1 MPVLIYDV
9 RPRQLTIEV
18 SPLSTPINTM
28 PAAALQGLAETLPY
42 QQDYTNVL
50 LPGETITAITSSLND
65 TTNGANTPVTL
76 ADPPTQPTAAV
87 IQQIVRGGA
96 LTAGHTYRLATVA
109 TVVAN
114 VKVWAAYTE
123 ISCPF

>member
-65 TTNGANTPVTL
+65 TTNGANTPDVGRPSDPTDRCCHS
-76 ADPPTQPTAAV
+76 ADRPRRRADRWPYVPPGDRSDGCGERESMGCV
-87 IQQIVRGGA
+87 
-96 LTAGHTYRLATVA
+96 Y
-109 TVVAN
+109 
-114 VKVWAAYTE
+114 
-123 ISCPF
+123 